1 MGLFYT
7 VVLRFLKVCYGLP
20 VAIGSKNVSCLHCLA
35 HLPVQ
40 SVREEAALFY
50 FFLVLYLQPI
60 VQRPHFEDAR

>member
-7 VVLRFLKVCYGLP
+7 VVLRFKSVS

-35 HLPVQ
+35 HLPLQ
-40 SVREEAALFY
+40 SVKQEAAFEN
-50 FFLVLYLQPI
+50 FFLALYLQPI

>member
-7 VVLRFLKVCYGLP
+7 VVLRFKSVS

-35 HLPVQ
+35 HLPLQ
-40 SVREEAALFY
+40 YVREEAALKN
-50 FFLVLYLQPI
+50 FFLAFYLQPI